1 MKSKAAIGD
10 HPIHPALVAI
20 PIGAFV
26 LAFIGDI
33 ATSTTQ
39 SQFWY
44 SFALCCIGIGILG
57 ALFAAIFG
65 FVDYF
70 SVPMT
75 PRVKNLATSHMVLNL
90 TAVVLYIVS
99 FLLRMNDAAFQTG
112 RWTFVM
118 ALEVIALV
126 ILATS
131 GWIGG
136 QMAYVHRVGVVEPPE
151 ITTTAPT
158 RRAA

>member
-1 MKSKAAIGD
+1 MRSKAAIGD

-33 ATSTTQ
+33 ATGTSQT
-39 SQFWY
+39 QFWY

-57 ALFAAIFG
+57 ALVAAIFG

-75 PRVKNLATSHMVLNL
+75 PPVKNLATSHMVLNL

-99 FLLRMNDAAFQTG
+99 FLLRMNNAAFQTG
-112 RWTFVM
+112 RWTLVM

-136 QMAYVHRVGVVEPPE
+136 QMAYVHRVGVVENPQNTE
-151 ITTTAPT
+151 TST

>member
-1 MKSKAAIGD
+1 MKSKAAIGN

-33 ATSTTQ
+33 ATSTAHT
-39 SQFWY
+39 QFWY
-44 SFALCCIGIGILG
+44 SFALCCIGIGVLG

-70 SVPMT
+70 LVPMT
-75 PRVKNLATSHMVLNL
+75 PFVKTLATSHMILNL
-90 TAVVLYIVS
+90 TAVTLYIIS
-99 FLLRMNDAAFQTG
+99 FFLRMNNAAFLTS
-112 RWTFVM
+112 RWALVM
-118 ALEVIALV
+118 GLAVVALV
-126 ILATS
+126 ILAIS

-136 QMAYVHRVGVVEPPE
+136 QMAYVHRVGVVENPE
-151 ITTTAPT
+151 RTETSTQP
-158 RRAA
+158 AA

>member
-1 MKSKAAIGD
+1 MRSKAAIGN
-10 HPIHPALVAI
+10 HPIHPALVTI

-26 LAFIGDI
+26 LALIGDI
-33 ATSTTQ
+33 VTSAAQT
-39 SQFWY
+39 QFWY

-57 ALFAAIFG
+57 ALLAAIFG

-70 SVPMT
+70 SVSMT
-75 PRVKNLATSHMVLNL
+75 SRAKTLATSHMVLNL
-90 TAVVLYIVS
+90 TAVVLYIIS
-99 FLLRMNDAAFQTG
+99 FFLRLNNAAFHTS
-112 RWTFVM
+112 RWAGVM

-136 QMAYVHRVGVVEPPE
+136 QMAYVYRVGVVEPSEVPE
-151 ITTTAPT
+151 TPK
-158 RRAA
+158 RRVA